1 MQNHQALSANILIV
15 GAGAMGIITGFI
27 LDRAGASVTFLIRPN
42 RKEGLSRPQVLYCY
56 DDVSLKHFAG
66 YGVITSPAEIARDAY
81 DFVILTIDG
90 TALRSPEGELLV
102 RAIGDA
108 ARGTKTKVL
117 IGTIGI
123 NLRPGFLR
131 LSCLA
136 QDQVFNGGLYILVY
150 QADRVSLPVH
160 PPTDPE
166 LLARANF
173 AYRHA
178 AEAGIFVDDSAL
190 LAANRFAEI
199 WNASGMTRCVVLG
212 EQEYSA
218 RVPAVFPMF
227 AACDIMGWP
236 SAAVLATDPE
246 LWELAAQ
253 AVREVQGLGVNGE
266 AGKKAQEVTTAEGLL
281 QMCRQLEEETWPL
294 DLWAFNRF
302 HHGGK
307 VFEQDVQLLEDC
319 VALGE
324 AEGQPMSALKELI
337 GRVRA
342 ARGHGDGDVGT
353 RSSVGWTERSDV
365 QC

>member
-56 DDVSLKHFAG
+56 DDVSLKHFSG
-66 YGVITSPAEIARDAY
+66 YGVITDPAEIARDAY

-90 TALRSPEGELLV
+90 TALRSPEGEWLV

-131 LSCLA
+131 LSGLA

-281 QMCRQLEEETWPL
+281 QVCRQLEEETWPL

-307 VFEQDVQLLEDC
+307 VFEQDIQILDDC

-353 RSSVGWTERSDV
+353 RSSVGWAERSDV
-365 QC
+365 QR